1 LQRRTPLLNNIHNQT
16 NRQDIK
22 ITGTATL
29 FMSFLILF
37 PQAGDLKKKR
47 RSRKEVEQKHIKR
60 INKASKKNRKRK
72 KKTKYSEVATSKK

>member
-1 LQRRTPLLNNIHNQT
+1 MHNQT

-37 PQAGDLKKKR
+37 PQEVLK
-47 RSRKEVEQKHIKR
+47 RKEEVG
-60 INKASKKNRKRK
+60 KK
-72 KKTKYSEVATSKK
+72 